1 MREKLVNQL
10 NGGEVLADSVITG
23 DNQVIVPKGT
33 VLKEEYIGLMGILGI
48 NSVWIQD
55 YYDTIEQKN
64 EILTEG
70 QEKDFYN
77 KIKFILERYIYKEQE
92 TLNQVRPLAIEIVD
106 SVRKNMK
113 KKSTYDFEPYQAD
126 LYKHTLR
133 VTLFS
138 IMLGIC
144 VDMKINRLYDL
155 ATGALLH
162 DLGIRFISTDYYD
175 FDMNKKLPSEI
186 LELKKHT
193 ILGYT
198 VLENEAWISDVVKK
212 MVLSHHE
219 KSDGSGYPLKQKNQE
234 IECKIIQLCDS
245 FDGMLCGMECVKT
258 NVELAF
264 SEIET
269 NIQEYDKKLVKI
281 FMNTIATYPVGTK
294 VKLKNGK
301 EAIVVKQ
308 AKIPNQPVVYVLDSK
323 CSSIEEIENTVVKM
337 DL

>member
-113 KKSTYDFEPYQAD
+113 KKID
-126 LYKHTLR
+126 L
-133 VTLFS
+133 
-138 IMLGIC
+138 
-144 VDMKINRLYDL
+144 
-155 ATGALLH
+155 
-162 DLGIRFISTDYYD
+162 
-175 FDMNKKLPSEI
+175 
-186 LELKKHT
+186 
-193 ILGYT
+193 
-198 VLENEAWISDVVKK
+198 
-212 MVLSHHE
+212 
-219 KSDGSGYPLKQKNQE
+219 
-234 IECKIIQLCDS
+234 
-245 FDGMLCGMECVKT
+245 
-258 NVELAF
+258 
-264 SEIET
+264 
-269 NIQEYDKKLVKI
+269 
-281 FMNTIATYPVGTK
+281 
-294 VKLKNGK
+294 
-301 EAIVVKQ
+301 
-308 AKIPNQPVVYVLDSK
+308 
-323 CSSIEEIENTVVKM
+323 
-337 DL
+337 